1 MARRPQVFLLVTCE
15 HGGNRVPSRWRS
27 LFTGGA
33 ALLASHRGLDI
44 GSLAMAGR
52 IAAAFGAPLI
62 ASRTTR
68 LLVDL
73 NRSIGHPRLFSA
85 VTRPLP
91 RAERDRILARHYEPY
106 RREVESSIARH
117 VTAGRRVLHVSS
129 HSFTPELDGEVRN
142 ADVGLLYDP
151 SRRTERR
158 FCDEWHAALAAADP
172 ALRVRRN
179 YPYPGKADGLT
190 THLRR
195 LFPGNRYL
203 GIELEVNQRHPL
215 AGGTS
220 WRRLQR
226 SVIAALAEALH

>member
-44 GSLAMAGR
+44 GSLAMARR

-142 ADVGLLYDP
+142 ADIGLLYDP
-151 SRRTERR
+151 RRQRER
-158 FCDEWHAALAAADP
+158 ALAARWKSAILELEP
-172 ALRVRRN
+172 AFRVRFN
-179 YPYPGKADGLT
+179 YPYAGRADGLT
-190 THLRR
+190 TALRR
-195 LFPGNRYL
+195 RFPDAAYA

-215 AGGTS
+215 SGGS
-220 WRRLQR
+220 EWRRLR
-226 SVIAALAEALH
+226 RTLAAALESALR